1 MLFRTHSSSSS
12 SSSTSSSSSGSGS
25 RSRSDSKKPSYSLI
39 SSSSSKSPTSFS
51 CVPSEQDWK
60 VSRTVLEDHFG
71 SVKTVE
77 KIVIRIGKSLEKLPP
92 SLKRAALDLLQIYE
106 KSSQEKSQEKRLWER
121 QFLDDLIMLRM
132 ESIKKISKS
141 TYSLCSNPTV
151 DFGDHL
157 QSVQACIDSLG
168 YNHVGSL
175 QLFTIK
181 KGHPFY
187 ILMRTAKDILRH
199 RLPIKCLE
207 AVVLAM

>member
-1 MLFRTHSSSSS
+1 MANPNSSFNSVV
-12 SSSTSSSSSGSGS
+12 
-25 RSRSDSKKPSYSLI
+25 
-39 SSSSSKSPTSFS
+39 
-51 CVPSEQDWK
+51 VPSEKDWRA
-60 VSRTVLEDHFG
+60 SRTVLDDHFG

-77 KIVIRIGKSLEKLPP
+77 KIVVRIGKCLEKLPP
-92 SLKRAALDLLQIYE
+92 YLKRAAMDLLEIYE
-106 KSSQEKSQEKRLWER
+106 KRRNEGIYEKERQDGICEKRKEEGWDR
-121 QFLDDLIMLRM
+121 RFLDELILLRM
-132 ESIKKISKS
+132 DTIKKMGKS
-141 TYSLCSNPTV
+141 TSLLLLNTPAV
-151 DFGDHL
+151 AFEDHL
-157 QSVQACIDSLG
+157 RSIQTCIDSLG